1 MTEVDT
7 GHPDLGKSQLMGPV
21 AQLQQQ
27 SGGVDDT
34 VSMHSTILGSS
45 HLQWPDEAACEAFAQ
60 ALARRGELREA
71 FIELHGPLG
80 AGKTTF
86 VRHLLR
92 ALGATGR
99 IKSPTYAVM
108 EPYTLPDLQAW
119 HFDLYRFNDPSEWE
133 DAGLREILTGP
144 GLKLVEWPDR
154 AAGLLP
160 VPDWRME
167 LRPGDG
173 DQREVM
179 ISAYTPRGAA
189 LLG

>member
-1 MTEVDT
+1 
-7 GHPDLGKSQLMGPV
+7 MGPV
-21 AQLQQQ
+21 AQLHQQC
-27 SGGVDDT
+27 GGVDGT
-34 VSMHSTILGSS
+34 VLMHSTILGSS
-45 HLQWPDEAACEAFAQ
+45 SLHWPDESACEAFAR
-60 ALARRGELREA
+60 ALARRSELHDA

-119 HFDLYRFNDPSEWE
+119 HFDLYRFSDPREWE
-133 DAGLREILTGP
+133 DAGLRDILTGP

-167 LRPGDG
+167 LRPGED

-179 ISAYTPRGAA
+179 ITAYTPRGAA